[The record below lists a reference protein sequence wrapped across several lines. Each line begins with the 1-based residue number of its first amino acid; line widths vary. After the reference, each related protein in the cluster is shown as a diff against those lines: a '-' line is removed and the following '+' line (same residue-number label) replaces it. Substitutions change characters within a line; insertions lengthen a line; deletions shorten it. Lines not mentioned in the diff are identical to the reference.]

1 MTENVFEAVK
11 QSVSTR
17 DAAAF
22 YGIEVK
28 RNGMACCPFHDDK
41 EARVMFEKFHRGDI
55 YSADLSPGIGSEQ
68 SGSRPVLILQN
79 NVGNCFS
86 PTIIIAAITSVSKKS
101 RKFPTHYHL
110 NDRCGLVKPSVVML
124 EQIRTIDKS
133 RLKNYI
139 GHLNKDDMENINK
152 TLLCSLGI
160 T

>member
-1 MTENVFEAVK
+1 
-11 QSVSTR
+11 
-17 DAAAF
+17 
-22 YGIEVK
+22 
-28 RNGMACCPFHDDK
+28 
-41 EARVMFEKFHRGDI
+41 MFEKFHRGDI

-124 EQIRTIDKS
+124 EMCIRDRYDAGCRIDPAIIQYGKS
-133 RLKNYI
+133 HFHCHPRF
-139 GHLNKDDMENINK
+139 
-152 TLLCSLGI
+152 
-160 T
+160 